1 MKRIR
6 VLIVDD
12 STLVRGHLRDILEA
26 DEGMEVV
33 GEARNGRE
41 AVEMTRKLHPG
52 VVTMDLEM
60 PVMGGLEAIE
70 EIMHSKAV
78 PILVVSASVSNAQCA
93 LNAIGCGAIE
103 VMAKPRLGSPE
114 VADFVAKVRLLAGVS
129 VVTRLRPRKTVGEA
143 CAPVALSM
151 GLTALKLNQP
161 ATGPS
166 SYPKV
171 FAIACSTGGP
181 QALAQILSALPSG
194 FSCPVLVAQ
203 HIAVGFAAGMVE
215 WLRGICRLPVRLAQ
229 QGEPLQAGVIHFSPS
244 ESHLSVTP
252 TRQMA
257 LLARSPQ
264 DVFHPSCDVLL
275 SSVAEVF
282 GPQAVGIILTGMSH
296 DGARG
301 LANIHEKG
309 GMTLAQDEA
318 TSVVFGMNRVAIE
331 SGCVRQVLPLKE
343 LAPAM
348 VQLAN
353 LIKR

>member
-41 AVEMTRKLHPG
+41 AVEMTRKLQPG

-93 LNAIGCGAIE
+93 LQAIGCGAIE
-103 VMAKPRLGSPE
+103 VMVKPRLGSPE

-129 VVTRLRPRKTVGEA
+129 VVTRLRPRKTTVEA
-143 CAPVALSM
+143 CATAALSIGM
-151 GLTALKLNQP
+151 TALTQST
-161 ATGPS
+161 TGPDT
-166 SYPKV
+166 YPKV

-203 HIAVGFAAGMVE
+203 HIADGFASGMVD

-244 ESHLSVTP
+244 EKHLSVTP
-252 TRQMA
+252 TRHMA
-257 LLARSPQ
+257 LLARSPR

-282 GPQAVGIILTGMSH
+282 GPQAVGMILTGMSH
-296 DGARG
+296 DGAKG
-301 LANIHEKG
+301 MANIREKG

-348 VQLAN
+348 VQLASRIN
-353 LIKR
+353 R

>member
-1 MKRIR
+1 M
-6 VLIVDD
+6 V
-12 STLVRGHLRDILEA
+12 
-26 DEGMEVV
+26 
-33 GEARNGRE
+33 
-41 AVEMTRKLHPG
+41 
-52 VVTMDLEM
+52 
-60 PVMGGLEAIE
+60 
-70 EIMHSKAV
+70 
-78 PILVVSASVSNAQCA
+78 
-93 LNAIGCGAIE
+93 
-103 VMAKPRLGSPE
+103 KPRLGSPE

-129 VVTRLRPRKTVGEA
+129 VVTRLRLRKTTVDA
-143 CAPVALSM
+143 CAPAALSI
-151 GLTALKLNQP
+151 GLTALNQP

-181 QALAQILSALPSG
+181 QALAQILSALPSE

-203 HIAVGFAAGMVE
+203 HIADGFASGMVD
-215 WLRGICRLPVRLAQ
+215 WLSGICRLPVRLAQ

-252 TRQMA
+252 TRHMA
-257 LLARSPQ
+257 LLARSPR

-275 SSVAEVF
+275 SSVADVF

-353 LIKR
+353 RIKR